1 MNATRQ
7 GVTKGSMVGDG
18 GPHSN
23 ATVKV
28 VVVEGSPHLCL
39 FAIKDIVPGE
49 VIQMK
54 YNGNVVSKQVSL
66 HYIKGYPLF
75 SPFIKMKY
83 FWLTMCCLKKIQ

>member
-18 GPHSN
+18 GSHSN

-28 VVVEGSPHLCL
+28 VAVKGAPHLCL
-39 FAIKDIVPGE
+39 FATKDIVPGE
-49 VIQMK
+49 VITMN

-66 HYIKGYPLF
+66 YLGYPPF
-75 SPFIKMKY
+75 SP
-83 FWLTMCCLKKIQ
+83 L

>member
-39 FAIKDIVPGE
+39 FANKDIGPGE

-54 YNGNVVSKQVSL
+54 YNGNVVLKQVSL
-66 HYIKGYPLF
+66 CYKGYPLF
-75 SPFIKMKY
+75 SPF
-83 FWLTMCCLKKIQ
+83 KKKGNFG